1 MPGMECTTPPT
12 PPARRGRPPGFD
24 RAEALRRALRLF
36 WDKGYEAATM
46 AQLRQAMGGLC
57 APSVYA
63 AFGSKEQLFR
73 AALDL
78 YQQESCAWARA
89 ALDRPTAREAVRA
102 LLEQAAHHYSAE
114 GQPAGC
120 LLDLA
125 LTGDSPET
133 APVAALLRER
143 RLAGE
148 AALRARLQAGQAA
161 GELPAGADLD
171 AMAGFYRA
179 VLVGLS
185 SQAQDGAPRERL
197 LAIAAAAMRAWAG
210 WASPA

>member
-1 MPGMECTTPPT
+1 MTGMESPS

-24 RAEALRRALRLF
+24 RAEALRRALLLF
-36 WDKGYEAATM
+36 WEKGYEAATM

-57 APSVYA
+57 APSLYA

-78 YQQESCAWARA
+78 YQQEACAWSGA
-89 ALDRPTAREAVRA
+89 ALQQPTARQAVQA
-102 LLEQAAHHYSAE
+102 LLEQAALHYSTE

-125 LTGDSPET
+125 LAGHSAET
-133 APVAALLRER
+133 APIAALLRER
-143 RLAGE
+143 RLAGQE
-148 AALRARLQAGQAA
+148 ALRARLAAGQAA
-161 GELPAGADLD
+161 GELPPGADLD

-185 SQAQDGAPRERL
+185 SQAQDGASRQQL
-197 LAIAAAAMRAWAG
+197 LAIAAAAMRAWDG
-210 WASPA
+210 WANPA